1 MTLTQ
6 RAEAAER
13 ELREMAQVWREDI
26 ICRYPVTVEGIA
38 DLIVDLRAALVAA
51 EKDAERLEW
60 VMRNVS
66 GAEWR
71 RFGIYSA
78 NCDRVFLDDAIAA
91 QKKP

>member
-13 ELREMAQVWREDI
+13 ELRDHEGAGVTGSDRFHLREDAA
-26 ICRYPVTVEGIA
+26 TVIA
-38 DLIVDLRAALVAA
+38 ELRAALVAA

-60 VMRNVS
+60 VMRNIS